1 MLILTSFPSNNRLS
15 LSLQQRTLDR
25 LFDRMFTH
33 RRQLYTALYGLY
45 ASLLVDRTWWSNR
58 AVLVSVYITC
68 LAPHPGVAF
77 WWGILIALL
86 RGKQHKWCTQEPFT
100 NLILVQ
106 GIVGKFKGHH
116 VCFPS
121 HLYTCG
127 VSMNK
132 IPFNQ
137 FCDWWIIIF
146 FVPGPSE
153 TIEP

>member
-1 MLILTSFPSNNRLS
+1 MLILRSFPSNNRLS

-25 LFDRMFTH
+25 LLDRMFTD
-33 RRQLYTALYGLY
+33 RRQLYTALYGVY

-58 AVLVSVYITC
+58 AVLV
-68 LAPHPGVAF
+68 
-77 WWGILIALL
+77 IALL
-86 RGKQHKWCTQEPFT
+86 RGSQHKWCTQEPFT

-106 GIVGKFKGHH
+106 GIVGKFKGNH

-121 HLYTCG
+121 QKNKYG
-127 VSMNK
+127 VSMKK

-153 TIEP
+153 TKEPQIVERC